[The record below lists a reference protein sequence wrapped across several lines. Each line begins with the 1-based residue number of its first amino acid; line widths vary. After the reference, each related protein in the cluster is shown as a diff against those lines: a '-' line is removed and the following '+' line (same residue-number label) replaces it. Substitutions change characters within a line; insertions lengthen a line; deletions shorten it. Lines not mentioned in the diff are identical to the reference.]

1 MEFAHKEYFLLLLL
15 LIPYIIWYVRT
26 QHKHYPSLQIP
37 TTYMYK
43 GTKKSWKNY
52 LVHAPFILRVLIF
65 SMLVCVIARP
75 QTKDNWQQSEVEGI
89 DVMLAMD
96 ISTSMLAQ
104 DLQPNRIE
112 ATKKVATA
120 FINSRPNDNIGLTVF
135 AGESYT
141 QCPLTIDHS
150 VLLNLLQVV
159 GCEMPQNGLIT
170 DGTALG
176 MGLANAVS
184 RLKDSQAKSKVV
196 ILLTDG
202 MNNSGE
208 ISPLTAAELAKQFGI
223 RVYTIGAGTTGM
235 APYPVY
241 ANQTVNVPV
250 EIDEKTLSQIA
261 AMADGKYFRATST
274 EELQQVYEEIDRL
287 EKTRLHVKEFSSRE
301 EKYAIFG
308 CIALLALLLDILLRN
323 TLLKQIP

>member
-1 MEFAHKEYFLLLLL
+1 MEFAHIEYFLLLILL
-15 LIPYIIWYVRT
+15 VPYIIWYART
-26 QHKHYPSLQIP
+26 RKRHDATLQIP
-37 TTYMYK
+37 TTYMYQGISK
-43 GTKKSWKNY
+43 GWRTH
-52 LVHAPFILRVLIF
+52 LIHAPFFLRILIF
-65 SMLVCVIARP
+65 AMLVCVIARP

-89 DVMLAMD
+89 DVMLVMD

-112 ATKKVATA
+112 AAKKVAA
-120 FINSRPNDNIGLTVF
+120 SFINSRPNDNIGLTVF

-150 VLLNLLQVV
+150 VLLNLLQVI
-159 GCEMPQNGLIT
+159 GCEMPQNGLIA

-208 ISPLTAAELAKQFGI
+208 ISPLTAAELAKQFGV
-223 RVYTIGAGTTGM
+223 RVYTIGAGTNGM

-241 ANQTVNVPV
+241 GTQTINVPV

-261 AMADGKYFRATST
+261 GMADGKYFRATST
-274 EELQQVYEEIDRL
+274 KELQRVYEEIDQL
-287 EKTRLHVKEFSSRE
+287 EKTRLHVKEFSSKE
-301 EKYAIFG
+301 EKYAVFG
-308 CIALLALLLDILLRN
+308 LIALAALLLEILLRN
-323 TLLKQIP
+323 TVLKKIP